1 MSGPERGTAFVER
14 LTARRPVPDPGGAAP
29 SPADLE
35 RILAAATT
43 VPDHGRLRPWRFVVV
58 EGAGRDRLAR
68 ALVAG
73 LTELRGPDQS
83 GAAVAK
89 MDKKAYAAPCAVLV
103 VASPDPG
110 ASVAVWEQVASAACT
125 AYALV
130 LAATGLGYGA
140 VWKSAAVLGTGPVR
154 ELAGCGPDEQLLG
167 WVYLGTPPAGRTARR
182 APAGDPLEGRVTRLG
197 G

>member
-1 MSGPERGTAFVER
+1 MSGPEQGTAFVER
-14 LTARRPVPDPGGAAP
+14 LTARRPVPDPDGAAP
-29 SPADLE
+29 SPADLD
-35 RILAAATT
+35 RILAAAAT

-73 LTELRGPDQS
+73 LTELRGPDQP
-83 GAAVAK
+83 GAVVAK
-89 MDKKAYAAPCAVLV
+89 MERKAYAAPCAVLV
-103 VASPDPG
+103 IASPDPG
-110 ASVAVWEQVASAACT
+110 SNVAVWEQVASASCT
-125 AYALV
+125 AHALV

-140 VWKSAAVLGTGPVR
+140 VWKSASVLGTGPVR

-167 WVYLGTPPAGRTARR
+167 WVHLGTPPAGRSVLR